1 MKSIHSHLSEVE
13 FLEHGNAYFVIQTNL
28 DFKLSN
34 AKFMDTCRGKSPKT
48 LYIYR
53 VVTTSNNNNRFSST
67 SSYHS
72 TSSCVLLLCQVPFLC
87 NRALK
92 MT

>member
-13 FLEHGNAYFVIQTNL
+13 FLEHGNADFVIQTNL

-34 AKFMDTCRGKSPKT
+34 AKFMNTCRGKSPKT

-53 VVTTSNNNNRFSST
+53 VVTTSNNNKFSST

-87 NRALK
+87 SRALK